1 MGGRHKDTYHV
12 QFIWQRVRL
21 WWECVARWWD
31 AFTKVTW
38 QRVGQPLH
46 LFFASIQG
54 YLFEENVQH
63 HSDVAQGGA
72 QTSATKDSE
81 LNTVL
86 QHSIAKQGRL
96 RLRAVPVPIR
106 LKIEDNNIFRKLKTY
121 QHFRLCL
128 GKACLPVPH
137 RQGTRPCHQVA
148 RPYSPDFSVLHPQAP
163 SLFIILN

>member
-1 MGGRHKDTYHV
+1 M
-12 QFIWQRVRL
+12 
-21 WWECVARWWD
+21 ARWWD

-54 YLFEENVQH
+54 LSFLRRM
-63 HSDVAQGGA
+63 SSTWPDVAAQGGA

-81 LNTVL
+81 LNAVL

-106 LKIEDNNIFRKLKTY
+106 QKIGG
-121 QHFRLCL
+121 Q
-128 GKACLPVPH
+128 
-137 RQGTRPCHQVA
+137 
-148 RPYSPDFSVLHPQAP
+148 
-163 SLFIILN
+163 